1 MGSQSSATADRLID
15 FSFYQL
21 IEILAKKYGVDI
33 EDLESQLM
41 EESLFQFSSNPQ
53 INFPTSDIEKIRIIE
68 KDMQT
73 QIDIVVNFLGLQGA
87 SGPLPGSVLNEIA
100 YESHNQETIKATYLD
115 FFNHH
120 LIALLHSI
128 WRKYKYY
135 IQFKK
140 NVSDEFSQKILGLIG
155 VNRKHITAID
165 INWSKL
171 LFYIGII
178 QSNVRTAKVIAEI
191 IQHYFDLETV
201 TIDEHERQLITIDQE
216 QRNQLGSKNMQL
228 GDNFV
233 IGSVITSFTNKFK
246 INFHNLD
253 TEQFQQFLPT
263 GKKYKELKEIIR
275 FLLKDQLPYDLCLG
289 LHPKTQ
295 SNFVLGNEQSSFLG
309 WSTLLNSDPTKLIQ
323 MEKVTITGQA

>member
-1 MGSQSSATADRLID
+1 MGSQSSTTTDRLID

-21 IEILAKKYGVDI
+21 IEILAKKYSVDI
-33 EDLESQLM
+33 ENFESQLM

-53 INFPTSDIEKIRIIE
+53 INFPTSDVEKIQIIE
-68 KDMQT
+68 KGIQT
-73 QIDIVVNFLGLQGA
+73 QIDIAVNFLGLQGA
-87 SGPLPGSVLNEIA
+87 SGPLPGFVLNEIA
-100 YESHNQETIKATYLD
+100 YESHNQEKIKTTYLD

-120 LIALLHSI
+120 LIVLLHSI

-155 VNRKHITAID
+155 VNSKHIVSID
-165 INWSKL
+165 IDWSKL

-191 IQHYFDLETV
+191 IQHYFGLETV
-201 TIDEHERQLITIDQE
+201 TIDEHERQLITIDKE
-216 QRNQLGSKNMQL
+216 QCNQLGSKNMKL
-228 GDNFV
+228 GDDFV
-233 IGSVITSFTNKFK
+233 IGHVITSFTNKFK

-253 TEQFQQFLPT
+253 TEQFQRFLPT
-263 GKKYKELKEIIR
+263 GKKYKELKQIIR
-275 FLLKDQLPYDLCLG
+275 FLLKDQLPYDICLG
-289 LHPKTQ
+289 LHPKAQ

-309 WSTLLNSDPTKLIQ
+309 WSTLLNADPAKRIQ